1 MCGKISKQKDLTR
14 KFMEQQI
21 VADNKKAYYDYT
33 IEDKYTAGIVLEGVE
48 IKSVRAGKVN
58 LKDSYVIVKN
68 GEVFLLGCH
77 IAEYEK
83 ADGLKKVDTRRTRK
97 LLLKKSEILKLERK
111 VNIKGYT
118 LVPTKMFL
126 VNNLAKVEIAV
137 AKGKELYNKKNSI
150 KEKDLKREADR
161 VLKSGF

>member
-1 MCGKISKQKDLTR
+1 
-14 KFMEQQI
+14 MEQQI

-161 VLKSGF
+161 VLKLGF

>member
-1 MCGKISKQKDLTR
+1 MDK
-14 KFMEQQI
+14 QI

-33 IEDKYTAGIVLEGVE
+33 IEDKYTAGIALQGVE

-58 LKDSYVIVKN
+58 LKDSYVIIRN
-68 GEVFLLGCH
+68 GEVFLLGAH

-83 ADGLKKVDTRRTRK
+83 ADGMNKVDTRRTRK

-118 LVPTKMFL
+118 LVPTQMFL

-137 AKGKELYNKKNSI
+137 AKGKELYNKKESI
-150 KEKDLKREADR
+150 KEKDIKRETER
-161 VLKSGF
+161 QLKSAF

>member
-1 MCGKISKQKDLTR
+1 MDK
-14 KFMEQQI
+14 QI

-33 IEDKYTAGIVLEGVE
+33 IEDKYTAGIALQGVE

-58 LKDSYVIVKN
+58 LKDSYVIIRN
-68 GEVFLLGCH
+68 GEVFLLGAH

-83 ADGLKKVDTRRTRK
+83 ADGMNKVDTRRTRK

-118 LVPTKMFL
+118 LVPTQMFL
-126 VNNLAKVEIAV
+126 VNNLTKVEIAV
-137 AKGKELYNKKNSI
+137 AKGKELYNKKESI
-150 KEKDLKREADR
+150 KEKDIKRETER
-161 VLKSGF
+161 QLKGAF

>member
-1 MCGKISKQKDLTR
+1 
-14 KFMEQQI
+14 MEQQI

>member
-1 MCGKISKQKDLTR
+1 MDK
-14 KFMEQQI
+14 QI
-21 VADNKKAYYDYT
+21 VADNRKAYYDYT
-33 IEDKYTAGIVLEGVE
+33 IEDKYIAGIALQGVE

-58 LKDSYVIVKN
+58 LKDSYVIIRN
-68 GEVFLLGCH
+68 GEVFLLGAH

-83 ADGLKKVDTRRTRK
+83 ADGMNKVDTRRTRK

-118 LVPTKMFL
+118 LVPTQIFL

-137 AKGKELYNKKNSI
+137 AKGKELYNKKESI
-150 KEKDLKREADR
+150 KEKDIKRETER
-161 VLKSGF
+161 QLKGAF

>member
-1 MCGKISKQKDLTR
+1 
-14 KFMEQQI
+14 MEQQI

-126 VNNLAKVEIAV
+126 TNNLAKVEIAV

-161 VLKSGF
+161 ALKSGF

>member
-1 MCGKISKQKDLTR
+1 MDK
-14 KFMEQQI
+14 QI

-33 IEDKYTAGIVLEGVE
+33 IEDKYTAGIALQGVE

-58 LKDSYVIVKN
+58 LKDSYVIIRN
-68 GEVFLLGCH
+68 GEVFLLGAH

-83 ADGLKKVDTRRTRK
+83 ADGMNKVDTRRTRK

-111 VNIKGYT
+111 VNLKGYT
-118 LVPTKMFL
+118 LVPTQMFL

-137 AKGKELYNKKNSI
+137 AKGKELYNKKESI
-150 KEKDLKREADR
+150 KEKDIKRETER
-161 VLKSGF
+161 QLKGAF

>member
-1 MCGKISKQKDLTR
+1 MDK
-14 KFMEQQI
+14 QI
-21 VADNKKAYYDYT
+21 VADNRKAYYDYT
-33 IEDKYTAGIVLEGVE
+33 IEDKYTAGIALQGVE

-58 LKDSYVIVKN
+58 LKDSYVIIRN
-68 GEVFLLGCH
+68 GEVFLLGAH

-83 ADGLKKVDTRRTRK
+83 ADGMNKVDTRRTRK

-118 LVPTKMFL
+118 LVPTQMFL

-137 AKGKELYNKKNSI
+137 AKGKELYNKKESI
-150 KEKDLKREADR
+150 KEKDIKRETER
-161 VLKSGF
+161 QLKGAF

>member
-1 MCGKISKQKDLTR
+1 MDK
-14 KFMEQQI
+14 QI

-33 IEDKYTAGIVLEGVE
+33 IEDKYTAGIALQGVE

-58 LKDSYVIVKN
+58 LKDSYVIIRN
-68 GEVFLLGCH
+68 GEVFLLGAH

-83 ADGLKKVDTRRTRK
+83 ADGMNKVDTRRTRK

-118 LVPTKMFL
+118 LVPTQMFL

-137 AKGKELYNKKNSI
+137 AKGKELYNKKESI
-150 KEKDLKREADR
+150 KEKDIKRETER
-161 VLKSGF
+161 QLKGAF

>member
-1 MCGKISKQKDLTR
+1 MDK
-14 KFMEQQI
+14 QI

-33 IEDKYTAGIVLEGVE
+33 IEDKYTAGIALQGVE

-58 LKDSYVIVKN
+58 LKDSYVIIRN
-68 GEVFLLGCH
+68 GEVFLLGAH

-83 ADGLKKVDTRRTRK
+83 ADGMNKVDTRRTRK

-118 LVPTKMFL
+118 LVPTQMFL

-137 AKGKELYNKKNSI
+137 AKGKELYNKKESI
-150 KEKDLKREADR
+150 KEKDIKRETER
-161 VLKSGF
+161 QLKGTF

>member
-1 MCGKISKQKDLTR
+1 MDR
-14 KFMEQQI
+14 QI

-33 IEDKYTAGIVLEGVE
+33 IEDKYIAGIALQGVE

-58 LKDSYVIVKN
+58 LKDSYVIIRN
-68 GEVFLLGCH
+68 GEVFLLGAH

-83 ADGLKKVDTRRTRK
+83 ADGMNKVDTRRTRK

-118 LVPTKMFL
+118 LVPTQMFL

-137 AKGKELYNKKNSI
+137 AKGKELYNKKESI
-150 KEKDLKREADR
+150 KEKDIKRETER
-161 VLKSGF
+161 QLKGAF

>member
-1 MCGKISKQKDLTR
+1 
-14 KFMEQQI
+14 MEQQI

-33 IEDKYTAGIVLEGVE
+33 IEDKFTAGIVLEGVE

>member
-1 MCGKISKQKDLTR
+1 MDK
-14 KFMEQQI
+14 QI

-33 IEDKYTAGIVLEGVE
+33 IEDKYTAGIALQGVE

-58 LKDSYVIVKN
+58 LKDSYVIIRN
-68 GEVFLLGCH
+68 GEVFLLGAH

-83 ADGLKKVDTRRTRK
+83 ADGMNKIDTRRTRK

-118 LVPTKMFL
+118 LVPTQMFL

-137 AKGKELYNKKNSI
+137 AKGKELYNKKESI
-150 KEKDLKREADR
+150 KEKDIKRETER
-161 VLKSGF
+161 QLKGAF

>member
-1 MCGKISKQKDLTR
+1 MLKLFKQKD
-14 KFMEQQI
+14 KVVIMEQQI
-21 VADNKKAYYDYT
+21 VVDNRKAYYDYT
-33 IEDKYTAGIVLEGVE
+33 IEDKYTVGIALQGVE

-58 LKDSYVIVKN
+58 LKDSYVIIRN
-68 GEVFLLGCH
+68 GEVFLLGAH

-83 ADGLKKVDTRRTRK
+83 ADGMNKVDTRRTRK

-137 AKGKELYNKKNSI
+137 AKGKELYNKKEAI
-150 KEKDLKREADR
+150 KEKDIKRETERQIKGA
-161 VLKSGF
+161 F

>member
-1 MCGKISKQKDLTR
+1 
-14 KFMEQQI
+14 MEQQI

-33 IEDKYTAGIVLEGVE
+33 IEDKFTAGIVLEGVE

-161 VLKSGF
+161 VLKSSF

>member
-1 MCGKISKQKDLTR
+1 
-14 KFMEQQI
+14 MEQQI

-48 IKSVRAGKVN
+48 IKSVRSGKVN